1 MPRALRAS
9 GENMQAII
17 QVAIGMIFV
26 YSLLSILV
34 TTLNTVI
41 ANLLRWRST
50 HLKTAL
56 ESLITDPEVQA
67 QFMSHPLIN
76 IVNTQM
82 VQPTEVATT
91 ETAEVKALQVRSAE
105 VNTVDWIDP
114 KTFAQVMSSILA
126 EKAGLELYGPLL
138 LAVDAAPD
146 SPAKERVL
154 DLVFRL
160 QNTGVGLEAIHDAVP
175 TLPIEVQVPVLKAL
189 KPLDD
194 RMQFAQLTA
203 TSGGQLLPVIEGLRN
218 VNDEAFRR
226 ALKVVVASAQSL
238 DQAQVNLEAWFNQR
252 MEQLSDAY
260 KRHLTYLTLAVGLLI
275 AVVLNADSLQM
286 ARALWEDPALRET
299 VVAAVQSAAANG
311 QLAQFAEQ
319 ADASQQQAQ
328 QQLEAQS
335 PESTAEPGLNTGQI
349 LSDATTQIT
358 TSLTQITALNLPIG
372 WEYTPLE
379 KRCVADANGK
389 LPTGCGSMRNL
400 WLLGPDNNPDWFGL
414 LIRKLL
420 GMAVTVVAIGQ
431 GAPFWFDLI
440 RRIVNP
446 RS

>member
-1 MPRALRAS
+1 
-9 GENMQAII
+9 MQAII
-17 QVAIGMIFV
+17 QVAIGMVFV

-82 VQPTEVATT
+82 VEPSEVATT
-91 ETAEVKALQVRSAE
+91 ETAEIKALQVRSAE

-138 LAVDAAPD
+138 LAVDAAPA
-146 SPAKERVL
+146 SPAKDRVL
-154 DLVFRL
+154 ELVFRL
-160 QNTGVGLEAIHDAVP
+160 QNTGVGLEAIHEAVP
-175 TLPIEVQVPVLKAL
+175 TLPVEVQVPVLKAL

-203 TSGGQLLPVIEGLRN
+203 TSGGQLLPVLEGLRN

-238 DQAQVNLEAWFNQR
+238 DQAQANLEDWFNQR
-252 MEQLSDAY
+252 MDQLSTAY
-260 KRHLTYLTLAVGLLI
+260 KRHLTYLTLAIGCILAL
-275 AVVLNADSLQM
+275 VLNADSLQI
-286 ARALWEDPALRET
+286 ARTLWDDPALRET
-299 VVAAVQSAAANG
+299 VVAAVQSAATS
-311 QLAQFAEQ
+311 AQFAQQFQQ
-319 ADASQQQAQ
+319 AQQAQQQAQ
-328 QQLEAQS
+328 QQLDPQTPEA
-335 PESTAEPGLNTGQI
+335 TAEPGLNTGQI
-349 LSDATTQIT
+349 LSDATEQIT
-358 TSLTQITALNLPIG
+358 TSLTQISALNLPIG

-379 KRCVADANGK
+379 RRCVADEDGK
-389 LPTGCGSMRNL
+389 LPVGCGNMRNL
-400 WLLGPDNNPDWFGL
+400 WLLGPDNNPDWLGL
-414 LIRKLL
+414 LIRKLI
-420 GMAVTVVAIGQ
+420 GIVVTVIAIGQ
-431 GAPFWFDLI
+431 GAPFWVDLI

-446 RS
+446 RSS